1 MEQTYFV
8 KLQSEQKSP
17 ESPRSLSSFQTGVA
31 DILLF
36 FKKKKTPLVENVMQ
50 IVILLLLVFIV
61 YVTKRWNDQ

>member
-36 FKKKKTPLVENVMQ
+36 LKKKTPEVENVMQ

-61 YVTKRWNDQ
+61 YVTKR